1 MFSTKI
7 EEKEEKDRRKG
18 TRCKGTD
25 RYKRHR
31 NTQYNIHTYRGM
43 LPEKVGEGK
52 GVAAVVKWLALAII
66 FGIQTSDA
74 FSPLSVR
81 AKEKERRSAAISRL
95 EASGRSSFNPFSL
108 VNDMFD
114 AVKPTE
120 SLPVNSKLNAALNS
134 IPIPDWVEIRS
145 SLERVQTEEE
155 RAFRKNLKYGI
166 GRGSPLHKLRLFD
179 ESNKED
185 DVRIVFYRD
194 SASWCPYCQ
203 KAS

>member
-1 MFSTKI
+1 
-7 EEKEEKDRRKG
+7 
-18 TRCKGTD
+18 
-25 RYKRHR
+25 
-31 NTQYNIHTYRGM
+31 M
-43 LPEKVGEGK
+43 LLEKVGEGK
-52 GVAAVVKWLALAII
+52 GVAAVVKLLALAVTSSII
-66 FGIQTSDA
+66 FGIHTSDA

-81 AKEKERRSAAISRL
+81 AKEKERRSAAVNRL

-120 SLPVNSKLNAALNS
+120 SLPVNSKLNAALCS

-155 RAFRKNLKYGI
+155 KAFRKNLKDGI

-203 KAS
+203 KASNIW